1 MSEADT
7 PTFDHL
13 LDGIFVIIACSALQ
27 LILSLW
33 TLAELRS
40 GKHRLKLRY
49 SKMLP
54 TPYQETDSQAVFEMY
69 LIVISE
75 LLLLAYLVLLCLRLH

>member
-1 MSEADT
+1 MA
-7 PTFDHL
+7 
-13 LDGIFVIIACSALQ
+13 
-27 LILSLW
+27 
-33 TLAELRS
+33 LAELRS

-49 SKMLP
+49 SRMLP

-75 LLLLAYLVLLCLRLH
+75 GLLLAYLVLLCIRLGQDNFSILNTNYIMLC